1 MKSMYNLIKNS
12 NLHKGMLSM
21 LKNRSIGTKLT
32 ICILPL
38 IALSY
43 FSNQIA
49 FNLRLPMQFMQFIS
63 IAILPVA
70 LIVCMLLNYFLI
82 TKRLKSTV
90 YMIEELSKN
99 HIADRL
105 KVTSN
110 DEIGKLSIAMNKLA
124 DTMQF
129 NLLGTLQKISDGDL
143 NISVETTDKEDKL
156 TPIIKSTVKTIKNI
170 SDDTKNILES
180 ANQGILDET
189 CNVNAYKGV
198 WAELAQ
204 QINDLMHSISEPVV
218 EVGYVMEKISVN
230 DYTTKVTGNY
240 NGVFKQL
247 SDRVNEVCD
256 GLLDIQ
262 KAVILISKGDTSML
276 EETKNIGKLSEND
289 NLVPAINKMN
299 QTIEDLINEVRYL
312 SNESINGNVLHAR
325 GEAGKFEGGFKE
337 IIEGFNSTL
346 DTISVP
352 ISEIVEVIKALAVND
367 YTLKLSDN
375 YKGDFKNM
383 KSAVED
389 VTSRLKSVQNTAAKI
404 SQGDISEL
412 ETFKKIGKRS
422 ENDHLVPAF
431 TVMMESIRSLI
442 EQTTAIAEA
451 ASQGNLDY
459 KINADNF
466 SGEYKN
472 IVTAFSKAF
481 DEMAVPLKE
490 VSDVM
495 NQISNGNLNVKVNG
509 NYNGKF
515 AELADSVNLT
525 VDRIT
530 TIIKEISQTLTSMS
544 TGNFNI
550 DNLEEFSGDFSNIS
564 KALNTIV
571 ASLNDLIG
579 NTNSMAEQVAA
590 GSLQVSQGSQ
600 SLSVGAAEQASAVEE
615 LTASVSQIAKKTNQN
630 AENANKTSALAAQV
644 NSSASTGSSQMSE
657 MLKSMNDIGVA
668 SSNISKIIKV
678 IDDIA
683 FQTNILS
690 LNAAVEAARAGQYG
704 KGFAVV
710 AEEVRNLAARSA
722 NAAKETTDLIET
734 TARKVED
741 GTRIADKTA
750 AAFDN
755 IVSGVKEV
763 SDIVESISDSSN
775 EQATGVMQIEKGLA
789 QVSNVIQTTSATSE
803 ESAAASEELSS
814 QAELLKKQVS
824 KFVLKN

>member
-1 MKSMYNLIKNS
+1 
-12 NLHKGMLSM
+12 M
-21 LKNRSIGTKLT
+21 LKNRSIGTKVT
-32 ICILPL
+32 ICILPF

-43 FSNQIA
+43 FANTFA
-49 FNLRLPMQFMQFIS
+49 FRLHLRMEVMQGIS
-63 IAILPVA
+63 YAILPICLV
-70 LIVCMLLNYFLI
+70 VCMLVNYFLI
-82 TKRLKSTV
+82 TKRLKKTV

-99 HIADRL
+99 HDVERI
-105 KVTSN
+105 KVNSN
-110 DEIGKLSIAMNKLA
+110 DEIGKLSVAMNKLA

-129 NLLGTLQKISDGDL
+129 KLLGTLQKISDGDL
-143 NISVETTDKEDKL
+143 NISVETNDKEDKL

-170 SDDTKNILES
+170 SDDTKNILAA
-180 ANQGILDET
+180 ANEGVLDET

-204 QINDLMHSISEPVV
+204 QINDLMRSISEPVV

-230 DYTTKVTGNY
+230 DYTTKVAGNY
-240 NGVFKQL
+240 KGVFKQL
-247 SDRVNEVCD
+247 SDRVNEVCNR
-256 GLLDIQ
+256 LLDIQ
-262 KAVILISKGDTSML
+262 EAMILISKGDTSML
-276 EETKNIGKLSEND
+276 DKTKKIGKLSEND

-299 QTIEDLINEVRYL
+299 QTIEDLINEVRHL
-312 SNESINGNVLHAR
+312 SKEGVNGNVLHAR
-325 GEAGKFEGGFKE
+325 GDAQKFEGGFKE

-346 DTISVP
+346 DTIAVP
-352 ISEIVEVIKALAVND
+352 MSEIVEVIQALAVND

-389 VTSRLKSVQNTAAKI
+389 VTSRLLSVQNTAEKI

-412 ETFKKIGKRS
+412 EAFKQIGKRS
-422 ENDHLVPAF
+422 ENDHLIPAF

-459 KINADNF
+459 KIETDNF

-515 AELADSVNLT
+515 AELSDSVNLT
-525 VDRIT
+525 VDGIT
-530 TIIKEISQTLTSMS
+530 AIINEISQTLTSMS

-550 DNLEEFSGDFSNIS
+550 DNLEEFNGDFSSIS

-579 NTNSMAEQVAA
+579 NINSTAEQVAA

-600 SLSVGAAEQASAVEE
+600 SLSAGATEQASAVEE
-615 LTASVSQIAKKTNQN
+615 LTASVSQIAEKTKQN
-630 AENANKTSALAAQV
+630 AESANKASALVAQV
-644 NSSASTGSSQMSE
+644 NNNASIGSNQMSE
-657 MLKSMNDIGVA
+657 MLQSMSDIGIA

-710 AEEVRNLAARSA
+710 AEEVRNLAIRSA

-734 TARKVED
+734 TAKKVED
-741 GTRIADKTA
+741 GTHIADKTA

-755 IVSGVKEV
+755 IVTGVKEV
-763 SDIVESISDSSN
+763 SGIVESISASSN

-824 KFVLKN
+824 KFILKN